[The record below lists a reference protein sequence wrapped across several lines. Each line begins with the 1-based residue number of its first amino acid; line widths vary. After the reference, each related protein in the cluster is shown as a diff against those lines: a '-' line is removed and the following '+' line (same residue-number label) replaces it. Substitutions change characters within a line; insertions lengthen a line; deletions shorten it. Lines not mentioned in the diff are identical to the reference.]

1 MTTETLDWLADNSL
15 IGFTEKRGNAW
26 WDARGGVT
34 TDGIPNHFEGA
45 VPIERV
51 ERLLEFELVK
61 ADLTATYLD
70 DAGVT
75 AVQVAGRQAIVRKDT
90 GAVFGVFS
98 EGYKIHPPKE
108 WCVANLDLILDGGLQ
123 VGSAVSLR
131 GGARV
136 AVQAELEETREAAE
150 GVKHRPFLTAAT
162 SHDGSLAT
170 TYLTGTTV
178 VVCDNTLS
186 AALREKDA
194 AKVKV
199 RHSRNSLDRVG
210 EIRESLG
217 LIVEQVGDEFDA
229 QVRELTSEYVSDSVW
244 AAFVQAF
251 SNPSGKELEGRSK
264 TMADGKVAI
273 LNRLWNYDERVAPW
287 KHSAYGVLSAVNTAT
302 HHEFGVKGM
311 TRAER
316 NAERTIAG
324 EWDDLDA
331 KTLRLL
337 ASVR

>member
-1 MTTETLDWLADNSL
+1 MTKETLDWLADNSL

-26 WDARGGVT
+26 WDARGGVNT
-34 TDGIPNHFEGA
+34 EGVPNHFEGP

-51 ERLLEFELVK
+51 EQLLEFELVK

-70 DAGVT
+70 EEGVT
-75 AVQVAGRQAIVRKDT
+75 DVRISGRQAVVRKDT

-98 EGYKIHPPKE
+98 DGYKIHPPKE

-123 VGSAVSLR
+123 VGSAISLR

-194 AKVKV
+194 TKVKV
-199 RHSRNSLDRVG
+199 RHSRNSLDRVA
-210 EIRESLG
+210 ELRQSLG
-217 LIVEQVGDEFDA
+217 LIVEQVGDEFDE
-229 QVRELTSEYVSDSVW
+229 QVRTLTSQFVSDQQW
-244 AAFVQAF
+244 ARFVEAFT
-251 SNPSGKELEGRSK
+251 NPAGKELEGRSK
-264 TMADGKVAI
+264 TMADGKAAI

-287 KHSAYGVLSAVNTAT
+287 RNNAYGVLSAVNTAT

-316 NAERTIAG
+316 NAERMIAA

-331 KTLRLL
+331 ATLRLL
-337 ASVR
+337 ARV